1 LSTQGTSRL
10 LSRPAADRAFT
21 RAGGAPLVE
30 GNAVRILRDGREN
43 YAAWEAAIASA
54 SRHVHVEMYMIHE
67 DEVGRR
73 FRDRLADKAREG
85 VAVRLLYDWFGSI
98 RSAFSRF
105 YAPLVEAGGEVR
117 VWNPPRLTAPLAW
130 LQRNHRKLLAIDG
143 RVAFVSGLCIGRP
156 WEGDPARGL
165 APWRDTGVELRGP
178 AVADAEH
185 VFARSWVEAGGPLPE
200 GAVPAREEIEPA
212 GSVAVRVIPTEP
224 ATANMLRLDLLVAAL
239 ARRRL
244 WITDAYFLAAP
255 PFVEALRQAA
265 LDGVDVRL
273 LLPRSS
279 DIPWIAA
286 ASRISYR
293 ALIEAGVRV
302 FEWNGP
308 MLHAKTAVADGTWT
322 RVGSTNLNLASW
334 IGNWELDVTVEDET
348 IAREMET
355 YFLEDLERATEVVVL
370 RPSRPP
376 APRLARFRRGR
387 RWRPPAA
394 PAQIGAPGRWRQAGR
409 GARLARRV
417 SGFGRSVGAAVT
429 GSRPLEADEHGPLVL
444 LGILA
449 LAIAAVGFWQPWLVA
464 WPLSLLLGAASAYFL
479 ARGAWLRLS
488 RPRLPA
494 GEEERPGSRD
504 S

>member
-1 LSTQGTSRL
+1 MSTQAGFRL
-10 LSRPAADRAFT
+10 LSRAAADQAFT

-43 YAAWEAAIASA
+43 YPAWEAAIASA
-54 SRHVHVEMYMIHE
+54 RDHVHVEMYMIHE
-67 DEVGRR
+67 DAVGRR
-73 FRDRLADKAREG
+73 FRDLLADRARAG

-117 VWNPPRLTAPLAW
+117 VWNPPRVTAPLAW
-130 LQRNHRKLLAIDG
+130 LHRNHRKLLTIDG
-143 RVAFVSGLCIGRP
+143 QVAFVSGLCIGRP
-156 WEGDPARGL
+156 WEGDPRRGL

-185 VFARSWVEAGGPLPE
+185 VFARSWAEAGGRLPA
-200 GAVPAREEIEPA
+200 GAVPAREDIAPA

-239 ARRRL
+239 ARQRL
-244 WITDAYFLAAP
+244 WLTDAYFLGAAP
-255 PFVEALRQAA
+255 YVEALRQAA

-279 DIPWIAA
+279 DIAWIAA
-286 ASRISYR
+286 ASRTSYR

-334 IGNWELDVTVEDET
+334 VGNWELDVTVEDEAV
-348 IAREMET
+348 AREMEAH
-355 YFLEDLERATEVVVL
+355 FLQDLEHATEVVVL
-370 RPSRPP
+370 RPSRPRVRRLRP
-376 APRLARFRRGR
+376 GRLPRSR
-387 RWRPPAA
+387 PAA
-394 PAQIGAPGRWRQAGR
+394 PRAGALGRWRRAGR
-409 GARLARRV
+409 GARFARRV

-444 LGILA
+444 LGLLA
-449 LAIAAVGFWQPWLVA
+449 LAFAVVGFWQPWLIA
-464 WPLSLLLGAASAYFL
+464 WPLSLLAAAASVYFL
-479 ARGAWLRLS
+479 VRGVWLRTR
-488 RPRLPA
+488 RPRLPRE
-494 GEEERPGSRD
+494 GRDPTVGRGS
-504 S
+504 

>member
-1 LSTQGTSRL
+1 MSTGTGLRRL
-10 LSRPAADRAFT
+10 DRAAADQAFT

-43 YAAWEAAIASA
+43 YPAWEAAIASA
-54 SRHVHVEMYMIHE
+54 RDHVHVEMYMIHE
-67 DEVGRR
+67 DAVGRR
-73 FRDRLADKAREG
+73 FRDLLADRARAG

-98 RSAFSRF
+98 RSAFSSF

-130 LQRNHRKLLAIDG
+130 LHPNHRKLIVIDG

-156 WEGDPARGL
+156 WEGDPQRGL

-185 VFARSWVEAGGPLPE
+185 VFARSWIEAGGRLPAH
-200 GAVPAREEIEPA
+200 AVPAREDIPPA
-212 GSVAVRVIPTEP
+212 GPVAVRVIPTEP

-244 WITDAYFLAAP
+244 WITDAYFLGGAP
-255 PFVEALRQAA
+255 YVEALRQAA

-279 DIPWIAA
+279 DIAWIAA
-286 ASRISYR
+286 ASRTSYR

-308 MLHAKTAVADGTWT
+308 MLHAKTAVADGTWA

-334 IGNWELDVTVEDET
+334 IGNWELDVTIEDET
-348 IAREMET
+348 VAGEMEAH
-355 YFLEDLERATEVVVL
+355 FLEDLEGATEVVVL

-376 APRLARFRRGR
+376 ARRLARLRRAGLLR
-387 RWRPPAA
+387 SRLAAHPSRAPARWR
-394 PAQIGAPGRWRQAGR
+394 RAGR
-409 GARLARRV
+409 GSRLARRV

-444 LGILA
+444 LGLFALA
-449 LAIAAVGFWQPWLVA
+449 LAGVGLWQPWLVA
-464 WPLSLLLGAASAYFL
+464 WPLSLLAGVASVYFL
-479 ARGAWLRLS
+479 VRGAWLWAR
-488 RPRLPA
+488 RPKLPA
-494 GEEERPGSRD
+494 TDGEQPAGRGS
-504 S
+504 